1 MDWWIKF
8 GKAWVKIFAYQILD
22 ILTNKLLLF
31 HSNNPYLWQSHQ
43 FEVSLHSWWIW
54 PNVRH
59 FEIIFI
65 IVIVHITPQKFSKLK
80 VMYYFFSLDGGP
92 PLLSRIPTSSA
103 KETASLKTTFW
114 TIFCFVFVVQ
124 FSFLDL
130 IKLLKREFNL
140 AKRLWINEI
149 DENLMNRY
157 DANLLLI
164 IEHTWKSWN
173 DVVHFYSCVF
183 TGRSFQFL
191 LFLRSSNI
199 NLISDVLWF

>member
-1 MDWWIKF
+1 MFKYVP
-8 GKAWVKIFAYQILD
+8 AVL
-22 ILTNKLLLF
+22 
-31 HSNNPYLWQSHQ
+31 
-43 FEVSLHSWWIW
+43 
-54 PNVRH
+54 
-59 FEIIFI
+59 
-65 IVIVHITPQKFSKLK
+65 ITPQQFSKLK
-80 VMYYFFSLDGGP
+80 VMYYFFSLDGGQ

-199 NLISDVLWF
+199 NLISDVLWFQRFDAEWFDEKIQRKFPVLTNFSVFTASAELSF